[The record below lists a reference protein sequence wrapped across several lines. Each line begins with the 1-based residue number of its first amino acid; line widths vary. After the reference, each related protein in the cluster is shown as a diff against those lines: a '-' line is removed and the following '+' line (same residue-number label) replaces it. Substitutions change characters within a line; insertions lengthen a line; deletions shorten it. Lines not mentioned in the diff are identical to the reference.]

1 MKPTVHTHKHTHRH
15 TNDSYGTVCGVVML
29 LQIYIYIHARTH
41 SLSHTYGIVWG
52 FVSEERGG
60 GKCHAVES
68 VCVYPYMCICTCVSV
83 STTHTHATQSTM
95 SPPFI
100 CVYFFLCVSLRR
112 LKARDRRPMYFC
124 GEHTCFYRVCFLQK

>member
-15 TNDSYGTVCGVVML
+15 TNDSYGTVRGVVML

-52 FVSEERGG
+52 VVSEERGG

-68 VCVYPYMCICTCVSV
+68 VCVYPFMCICIHNTHACYAEHNAAALYMCI
-83 STTHTHATQSTM
+83 
-95 SPPFI
+95 FFF
-100 CVYFFLCVSLRR
+100 CVYPC
-112 LKARDRRPMYFC
+112 AA
-124 GEHTCFYRVCFLQK
+124 